1 MTDRNNT
8 NFSIATPTPTPISI
22 KPMTTTMSSTKPA
35 KLQASGH
42 KRHNSWRGLLIITS
56 QKIDTFMELVRN
68 APVPIPTPRSSCPQN
83 ASSSALAIPLLSR
96 PVSRVPTLSQLHPQ
110 VSSVPNAHSR
120 PLSDGPLGW
129 TYVAVSTRPHQQ
141 LESFLPPGD
150 YSRGNTSL
158 LSLVVSSC
166 EPNEEQVITATPGA
180 EHAMTV
186 ENKKRRKIARL
197 VKSAK
202 KLRRF
207 FKRSQY

>member
-8 NFSIATPTPTPISI
+8 NFSIATPIPIPT

-42 KRHNSWRGLLIITS
+42 KRYNSWRGLLSITS

-68 APVPIPTPRSSCPQN
+68 APVPILIPHSSCPQN
-83 ASSSALAIPLLSR
+83 ASSSALAIPLLSW
-96 PVSRVPTLSQLHPQ
+96 PLSHVPTLNQLHPQ
-110 VSSVPNAHSR
+110 VSSVPNGRSR

-129 TYVAVSTRPHQQ
+129 TYIAVSTRPHQQ
-141 LESFLPPGD
+141 LESFLPPSD
-150 YSRGNTSL
+150 YSRGNASL

-166 EPNEEQVITATPGA
+166 EPNEDQVITATPGA

-186 ENKKRRKIARL
+186 ENKKKQKVARL
-197 VKSAK
+197 MKSAK

-207 FKRSQY
+207 FKRGQY